1 MKAIARARRLLRR
14 RMDRRRPTILLY
26 HRVARQDCDPWGLAV
41 PPALFAE
48 QIEALARRRTVVS
61 LERLADELERGRAPD
76 DWVAITF
83 DDGYADV
90 LHEACPVLRRHGC
103 AATLFVT
110 TDMLDSHVFWWDRLA
125 RAILTPARLPEE
137 LELDDG
143 PTPLRWSAAKDGADR
158 SALHLA
164 IWRRLRRQDPKR
176 RDGLLD
182 AIEAWAGVAPSRD
195 GEDRALT
202 TAELRELAGSGVF
215 SIGAHTLSHAPLPE
229 LTQSEKAVEIAGS
242 RRRCEEILGR
252 KVDTFAY
259 PFGELDVEAREE
271 ARRAGFRLACST
283 VRGPVRPDSD
293 RFALPRVTVKP
304 SWSGARLVSQLPWG
318 G

>member
-1 MKAIARARRLLRR
+1 M
-14 RMDRRRPTILLY
+14 PTILLY

-41 PPALFAE
+41 RPDLFAD
-48 QIEALARRRTVVS
+48 QIEALARRRTVVP
-61 LERLADELERGRAPD
+61 LERLADELERGRAPQ

-110 TDMLDSHVFWWDRLA
+110 TDMLDSAGFWWDRLA
-125 RAILTPARLPEE
+125 RAILMPERLPGE
-137 LELDDG
+137 LVLEDG
-143 PTPLRWSAAKDGADR
+143 AVPFRWAAEKDGSDR

-164 IWRRLRRQDPKR
+164 IWRWLRRRDPAR
-176 RDGLLD
+176 REALLD
-182 AIEAWAGVAPSRD
+182 AIEVWAGPGPPRRD
-195 GEDRALT
+195 VDRALT
-202 TAELRELAGSGVF
+202 TAELRELADSGVF
-215 SIGAHTLSHAPLPE
+215 SIGAHSLSHAPLPE
-229 LTQSEKAVEIAGS
+229 LTREAKAAEIAGS

-259 PFGELDVEAREE
+259 PYGELDEEACEE

-283 VRGPVRPDSD
+283 VKGPVRPDSP
-293 RFALPRVTVKP
+293 RYALPRTTVKP
-304 SWSGARLVSQLPWG
+304 WSGEQLLSRLPWG